1 VAGRLDIWWLPWS
14 IIASI
19 ETVSGVVELD
29 EKRCEVEKK
38 RKHGWFLCLE
48 VILYIHNFETLEI
61 IL

>member
-48 VILYIHNFETLEI
+48 VYFIYP
-61 IL
+61 